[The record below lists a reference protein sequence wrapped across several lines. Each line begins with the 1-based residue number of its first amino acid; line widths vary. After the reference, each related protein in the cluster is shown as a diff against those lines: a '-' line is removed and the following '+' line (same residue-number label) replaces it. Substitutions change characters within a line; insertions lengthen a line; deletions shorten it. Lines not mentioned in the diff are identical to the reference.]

1 MLTEVFDADVS
12 GDRMLKPNMQSMER
26 LTAGAQVYFWSISS
40 VAVLF
45 LLRATLSNVPPSRD
59 ELMLCAVM
67 GVLLVLATTH
77 PIWLTHNSTISLTIS
92 LEVALLL
99 MVRQELAL
107 WTCALAAL
115 GTAQW
120 HVSHAK
126 RWYTLVFNTAN
137 SLLSVMAGSLVY
149 HLLLGGDRLTANE
162 RSVAAAILAGI
173 CYSVAGF
180 LILATMIAL
189 AQGKPAIRRFLEA
202 TSSAAPQT
210 ATLVAFGVGIAS
222 AYAVSPLAAS
232 LLLLPMV
239 GVYLAVRASLSL
251 GEETKRALE
260 AMANKVDRY
269 HPYTYEHSERVTYY
283 AGKLAQRLNL
293 TRQQSEE
300 ICRAARVHDLGKL
313 SADLA
318 VLDKPGRLSDEEF
331 KEIQTHPIRG
341 AEMVSEYRD
350 YRNGSDLIRYHH
362 ERYDGKGYPYGLKG
376 TQIPFGARIIAVADS
391 VDAMLSDRPYRK
403 GLPPKLVIEELAR
416 NNGTQWDPVV
426 VEAMIGIL
434 EMEFREVLQGEL
446 VAGAGAY
453 ALTRPVR
460 KA

>member
-1 MLTEVFDADVS
+1 
-12 GDRMLKPNMQSMER
+12 MER
-26 LTAGAQVYFWSISS
+26 LTPGAQAYFWSVTS
-40 VAVLF
+40 VAVLL
-45 LLRATLSNVPPSRD
+45 LLRATFWDFSTSRD
-59 ELMLCAVM
+59 EYVVCAVI
-67 GVLLVLATTH
+67 GALLVVGATH
-77 PIWLTHNSTISLTIS
+77 PIWLTHNSTISVTIS

-99 MVRQELAL
+99 MVSQGLAL

-126 RWYTLVFNTAN
+126 RWYTLAFNTAN
-137 SLLSVMAGSLVY
+137 GLLSVAAGSLVY
-149 HLLLGGDRLTANE
+149 RTLSGGDRLLTSE
-162 RSVAAAILAGI
+162 RSIGAAVAAGI
-173 CYSVAGF
+173 CYSAIGF
-180 LILATMIAL
+180 LLLAAMIAL
-189 AQGKPAIRRFLEA
+189 AQGKPAIHRFLEA
-202 TSSAAPQT
+202 TSSAAPQS
-210 ATLVAFGVGIAS
+210 ATLVVFGVGIAS

-239 GVYLAVRASLSL
+239 GVYLAVRASLSP
-251 GEETKRALE
+251 GKETKRALE
-260 AMANKVDRY
+260 AIANRVDRY
-269 HPYTYEHSERVTYY
+269 HPYTHEHSERVTYY
-283 AGKLAQRLNL
+283 TEKLAQRLNL

-318 VLDKPGRLSDEEF
+318 VLDKPGRLSDAEF
-331 KEIQTHPIRG
+331 KEIQAHPVRG

-416 NNGTQWDPVV
+416 NSGTQWDPVV

-434 EMEFREVLQGEL
+434 EAEFREVPPGVP
-446 VAGAGAY
+446 VAEEPAPA
-453 ALTRPVR
+453 P
-460 KA
+460 